1 VSYLT
6 FTDSDR
12 SADYIMI
19 SDYVRNLYVL
29 RFGADSPLYEYARF
43 SFESDVASVF
53 NLVYSTGTDRIYGN
67 RHLG

>member
-1 VSYLT
+1 
-6 FTDSDR
+6 
-12 SADYIMI
+12 MI

-29 RFGADSPLYEYARF
+29 RFGANSPLYEDAKS
-43 SFESDVASVF
+43 SFESEVTMQF